1 MLKFA
6 QHLHRNVGR
15 GKADGTITGIG
26 PGSRCGDAVS
36 HAYMGGLLLCDAAPI
51 STCAPLGAF
60 VQRNRASAIDKEGF
74 DTQMIVIAIGA

>member
-1 MLKFA
+1 MIKFA

-15 GKADGTITGIG
+15 EEADGTITGIG

-36 HAYMGGLLLCDAAPI
+36 HASMGGLPPCSDAPI

-60 VQRNRASAIDKEGF
+60 VQRSSASAIDKEGF
-74 DTQMIVIAIGA
+74 NTQTIVIAIGA